1 MGVMGMKDRQE
12 KREKLVS
19 VSVHDCELQVFRA
32 GGKGGQHQNKTSSG
46 VRLIHRASGA
56 RGESREERSQLQNKK
71 IAFLKLVK
79 TPAFRVWLGK
89 LLLLEGPPAEVR
101 VAEQMREENLAVEG
115 KKDGKWVPL
124 MEALDDEA
132 RRLLGEK
139 K

>member
-1 MGVMGMKDRQE
+1 MGERDRQEKRE

-46 VRLIHRASGA
+46 VRLVHHASGA
-56 RGESREERSQLQNKK
+56 RSESREERSQLQNKK

-89 LLLLEGPPAEVR
+89 MLLEGPPAEIR

-124 MEALDDEA
+124 MAALDDEA